1 MGIADLKKWLDT
13 ATNGVAA
20 GYHGVNPFDNGQGW
34 TTQQAPARTP
44 FVPPQQAPQRSFMQ
58 RVGAQVN
65 PFDNGQTF
73 NNALPVNNNSVPYQA
88 THNGF
93 TNTIGNI
100 LVKPAAATAGLVT
113 EPFRAANA
121 EVTNNQAALQASRQ
135 RQAQNWQNSI
145 PGWMASQGVNGAQSV
160 YNLGFKAPIQDL
172 QGQHQ
177 AAGNT
182 RNVGLQEFNRTAP
195 GQLTHPIQYGI
206 ANAAHATP
214 QQQQQAGLNP
224 DATGAQKWF
233 ADPVMGAV
241 ASFGLAKGAGHV
253 MDRGAP
259 VVVRATQQVA
269 DANARMGQGGFI
281 SGSRN
286 LTSSLDAQK
295 YATFD
300 SFYNDYKQFF
310 DSQGIKPDQARTI
323 YDDAQHAPVAI
334 SKSGTARTAAEL
346 QSQIETAHNAGDT
359 ALEAK
364 LNAQLQDPAMS
375 STPAAMTPERRA
387 ELMAKMRGGT
397 FTTAEPRNPFA
408 LDQRGAIPIRD
419 EPLPEAKING
429 DAYESTL
436 ANQLRTQG
444 GEVIETGKANGRQD
458 GGVDLIHK
466 VDGETRLIQAKYR
479 SRDTTIHISTLAQID
494 GAAERYRQAHPQ
506 EKVVP
511 TVYATKPLDADAL
524 QYATANGIK
533 VVQTGLKGEAT
544 KQQSV
549 RIGKSGS
556 YKLTSTDHVAIQNSI
571 PMADRAD
578 FLRQTKDPKSALS
591 KKIAGATPDTVRQ
604 IVRHYYQGLNPEGS
618 FELNQMK
625 AVTAKLAKAH
635 TPQEVADIIGHGSD
649 GSELIKTLRKNSSDE
664 KFMSDLVATRTK
676 SGVRE
681 LVNKKLAKPIY
692 QPIAGEGIKV
702 TEKPKAAV
710 KISGG
715 GNFKQEV
722 KPRGFSDTVFS
733 SENTKV
739 GLRKEMVKQDNSY
752 TVKHNPQLITQ
763 ARAMIKKDFDNARTT
778 AMNDASDKGVALAGE
793 LIKLHQSR
801 GEYGLAAELAD
812 KAAKNLTEAGRG
824 VQAASLYSR
833 ISPEGIVRYAAKIA
847 QDGGKKLDASTT
859 EQLTQ
864 MAKQVQ
870 KMRDGEPKA
879 LAVHRMLEL
888 ARSQNPSPLSK
899 QLIDVWKA
907 GLLTAPTTHLGN
919 LASNAVE
926 AATRDALVNPLA
938 TGIDM
943 AASLVTGKRSR
954 SLTARGGTG
963 GFAEGAK
970 RAGVY
975 VKTGYDARNPL
986 SKYELDNKTVFG
998 KGPLGTAARAYT
1010 ESVFRILGAAD
1021 QPFYYHTL
1029 RNSLAD
1035 RAGAAAKNEGLHGE
1049 AKAQFIDKFV
1059 KEPPTDALEG
1069 AVEDAKRSVFGN
1081 KTMLGTAASMIKRP
1095 ATIKVGGKK
1104 VTSSGAAGNFVVP
1117 FSQVPASIATRIL
1130 ERSPAGYIQAAG
1142 DIVRGVKTGEFDQRS
1157 FTEHMAN
1164 ATVGTAT
1171 AFVVGKALSDS
1182 NMISLGYPAQD
1193 PKEVARWKAEG
1204 KTPYSIKMGNKWVSL
1219 NYVQPFG
1226 SILAYG
1232 AAYSQARKEG
1242 QTVEQAT
1249 ATAAAQAGKSV
1260 TSQSFLQGV
1269 SGTLQAIQDPSRK
1282 AEQFLNSTAGSV
1294 IPNFVRAFAAA
1305 QDNKQ
1310 RQVNSVPEA
1319 LQNGVPFYRRDLLP
1333 VVDTYGRELQRPGG
1347 PGAGGAANRYLNPL
1361 RISNDTSTGVT
1372 HEVDRLHN
1380 TDPNNTKMD
1389 VQPTPVS
1396 NRLSFGGDAIT
1407 LSPAQQTDLQRSVG
1421 QATNQAW
1428 SQLIQTPAYQAAS
1441 DQEKVKMLNDT
1452 QNAVVDFAK
1461 RQYGQSNNVDMSKAK
1476 PIGSQQMAIISSVGG
1491 GNGGLQ
1497 GYLQN
1502 ATDQERQT
1510 KAVQDFTKSG
1520 SKAMQ
1525 YGDNYYFKD
1534 GLGKVQSMPKVEYD
1548 FNVANAQLSLN
1559 MDSAKANQDLNG
1571 WMDLAGKQYDAL
1583 EAKKRLYD
1591 PGTQPD
1597 KIAAIVL
1604 QQQNLMQ
1611 EAAKYQAYGGFTK
1624 GSGNTKG
1631 ASLPNIDTSIPS
1643 SLQGPVVSRSAY
1655 TAPNLTLKKKGSVRV
1670 AGRRSVRINAPKKLT
1685 ARSA

>member
-1 MGIADLKKWLDT
+1 
-13 ATNGVAA
+13 
-20 GYHGVNPFDNGQGW
+20 
-34 TTQQAPARTP
+34 
-44 FVPPQQAPQRSFMQ
+44 
-58 RVGAQVN
+58 
-65 PFDNGQTF
+65 
-73 NNALPVNNNSVPYQA
+73 
-88 THNGF
+88 
-93 TNTIGNI
+93 
-100 LVKPAAATAGLVT
+100 
-113 EPFRAANA
+113 
-121 EVTNNQAALQASRQ
+121 
-135 RQAQNWQNSI
+135 
-145 PGWMASQGVNGAQSV
+145 
-160 YNLGFKAPIQDL
+160 
-172 QGQHQ
+172 
-177 AAGNT
+177 
-182 RNVGLQEFNRTAP
+182 
-195 GQLTHPIQYGI
+195 
-206 ANAAHATP
+206 
-214 QQQQQAGLNP
+214 
-224 DATGAQKWF
+224 
-233 ADPVMGAV
+233 MGAV
-241 ASFGLAKGAGHV
+241 ASYGLAKGGGAA

-259 VVVRATQQVA
+259 IVARATQQVA
-269 DANARMGQGGFI
+269 DANARMGEGGFV
-281 SGSRN
+281 GLPGKN
-286 LTSSLDAQK
+286 FTSSLDAQK
-295 YATFD
+295 YPTFD
-300 SFYNDYKQFF
+300 KFYNDYKPYF
-310 DSQGIKPDQARTI
+310 DQQGMNAAQAKAI
-323 YDDAQHAPVAI
+323 YSKAQNAPVTI
-334 SKSGTARTAAEL
+334 STSSKSPTGSRPAAEI
-346 QSQIETAHNAGDT
+346 QTEIERAHNAGDDAMAT
-359 ALEAK
+359 ELIK
-364 LNAQLQDPAMS
+364 QLPTDMQDM
-375 STPAAMTPERRA
+375 
-387 ELMAKMRGGT
+387 MRGTLGIKT
-397 FTTAEPRNPFA
+397 ETKAVYNPATGKIERVPAEAHHSPFA
-408 LDQRGAIPIRD
+408 L
-419 EPLPEAKING
+419 N
-429 DAYESTL
+429 ES
-436 ANQLRTQG
+436 G
-444 GEVIETGKANGRQD
+444 F
-458 GGVDLIHK
+458 
-466 VDGETRLIQAKYR
+466 
-479 SRDTTIHISTLAQID
+479 
-494 GAAERYRQAHPQ
+494 
-506 EKVVP
+506 
-511 TVYATKPLDADAL
+511 
-524 QYATANGIK
+524 
-533 VVQTGLKGEAT
+533 VQ
-544 KQQSV
+544 
-549 RIGKSGS
+549 
-556 YKLTSTDHVAIQNSI
+556 
-571 PMADRAD
+571 
-578 FLRQTKDPKSALS
+578 
-591 KKIAGATPDTVRQ
+591 
-604 IVRHYYQGLNPEGS
+604 
-618 FELNQMK
+618 
-625 AVTAKLAKAH
+625 
-635 TPQEVADIIGHGSD
+635 VAD
-649 GSELIKTLRKNSSDE
+649 KPAAK
-664 KFMSDLVATRTK
+664 VA
-676 SGVRE
+676 
-681 LVNKKLAKPIY
+681 
-692 QPIAGEGIKV
+692 
-702 TEKPKAAV
+702 
-710 KISGG
+710 
-715 GNFKQEV
+715 FKQEV
-722 KPRGFSDTVFS
+722 KPRGFSNTVFN

-739 GLRKEMVKQDNSY
+739 GLRKEMLKQDNSY
-752 TVKHNPQLITQ
+752 TVKHNPQLLSQ
-763 ARAMIKKDFDNARTT
+763 SRALIKKDFDKARTT
-778 AMNDASDKGVALAGE
+778 AMTDASDRGVTLAGE

-812 KAAKNLTEAGRG
+812 KAAANLTEAGRG

-926 AATRDALVNPLA
+926 AATRDVLVNPLA

-943 AASLVTGKRSR
+943 ATSLVTGKRSR
-954 SLTARGGTG
+954 SLTMRGGAG

-975 VKTGYDARNPL
+975 IKTGYDARNPL

-1361 RISNDTSTGVT
+1361 RTSNDTSTDVT

-1380 TDPNNTKMD
+1380 TDPNNTRMD
-1389 VQPTPVS
+1389 VQPTPV
-1396 NRLSFGGDAIT
+1396 NNQLSFGGNVST
-1407 LSPAQQTDLQRSVG
+1407 LTPAQQTDLQRSVG

-1510 KAVQDFTKSG
+1510 KAIQDFTKSG

-1559 MDSAKANQDLNG
+1559 MDSAKANKDLNG

-1624 GSGNTKG
+1624 GSSRSAG
-1631 ASLPNIDTSIPS
+1631 ANLPNIDTSIPS
-1643 SLQGPVVSRSAY
+1643 SLQGPVVSRLTY